1 MEGIGVISGGVGLEA
16 RSVGEGVERVVAGGV
31 GIEDIVR
38 PIRRSSRMAV
48 IGEMGELVRR
58 TGVMLCL
65 ALALQLEIVED
76 RPRKW
81 GPKLRAKWE
90 LSAGG
95 RMHGKKTKGC

>member
-1 MEGIGVISGGVGLEA
+1 
-16 RSVGEGVERVVAGGV
+16 
-31 GIEDIVR
+31 
-38 PIRRSSRMAV
+38 MAV
-48 IGEMGELVRR
+48 IGDGRAGEAR

-90 LSAGG
+90 LSAG
-95 RMHGKKTKGC
+95 